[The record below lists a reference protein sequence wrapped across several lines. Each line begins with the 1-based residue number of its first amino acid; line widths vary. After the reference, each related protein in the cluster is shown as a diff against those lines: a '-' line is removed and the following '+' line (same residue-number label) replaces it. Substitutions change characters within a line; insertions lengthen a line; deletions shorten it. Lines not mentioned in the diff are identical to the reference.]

1 MIPVVIEKI
10 EVKLALAIPTVAP
23 IVVVN
28 EIICIPPVVALRK
41 LIYCPCNQK

>member
-10 EVKLALAIPTVAP
+10 KVKLALAIPTGAP

-28 EIICIPPVVALRK
+28 EIIDIPQVVALK
-41 LIYCPCNQK
+41 TIKNSNIFI

>member
-10 EVKLALAIPTVAP
+10 RVKLALAIATGAP

-28 EIICIPPVVALRK
+28 EITGIPPVVALK
-41 LIYCPCNQK
+41 TISILSM